1 MVAICSSKA
10 TTSPRADTATSPSR
24 RRRLMESSVRTDS
37 SRLREWITA
46 AAIAPISAKPP
57 RNSTGAPSAMSR
69 PVSSSPGMRGLRRMS
84 TIAFDRTTT

>member
-24 RRRLMESSVRTDS
+24 RRRLIESSVRTDS

-46 AAIAPISAKPP
+46 AAIAPEQREA
-57 RNSTGAPSAMSR
+57 AEEQH
-69 PVSSSPGMRGLRRMS
+69 RR
-84 TIAFDRTTT
+84 AERDEPAGELVAGDARLEEDVDDRV